1 MKRDATEKPWA
12 AEGAQST
19 LAPSLFPDM
28 TPSYLCA
35 ACLASSCHWEFQA
48 LYFLFLMALTGNTAF
63 SLSLALFVPSSQNHV
78 SFKSGTWVA
87 FHPQWLQDSVQVKSP
102 EMGPGRPQPPSG
114 SSAPSCVFSCK

>member
-1 MKRDATEKPWA
+1 MKRNATEKPWA

-63 SLSLALFVPSSQNHV
+63 SLSGFVC
-78 SFKSGTWVA
+78 SFLPESRFLQIWDVGSLSPTVA
-87 FHPQWLQDSVQVKSP
+87 AGQCA
-102 EMGPGRPQPPSG
+102 G
-114 SSAPSCVFSCK
+114 